1 MGSENRSE
9 VGSILKVVAP
19 AVLSGVDVELECGA
33 EQEVAQNSHSTM
45 AKA

>member
-19 AVLSGVDVELECGA
+19 AVFSNVELECGA
-33 EQEVAQNSHSTM
+33 EQEFAQNSHSTM